1 MTGEPVGGE
10 GRRRADDEPG
20 TAEPQPATVYRL
32 ERRSTDRILGG
43 VASGLADHFGLDPVL
58 FRIGFVVLAVFGG
71 SGVLLYVLGW
81 LLLPEEGAGESAVVA
96 ATRDIGVR
104 KLAALALFAIAL
116 LVLAGPVWMPLVQA
130 GYLEASLLWSFVLVA
145 LGFLLLRGDPPP
157 RSATAPPPSPPVAP
171 PGTGLAK
178 RTTTARLP
186 LRRQA
191 KPRTRRKRS
200 PLFWI
205 VVGAML
211 LVVGCGALVDNLGLV
226 DLGLRVL
233 LAAAVSVLGAGL
245 IAGAFWG
252 RARWLIPLGILLMP
266 GLIFASVVEVPL
278 RGSVGGHY
286 LYPRNASDLPVAY
299 RVLAGD
305 LRLDM
310 TNFDFN
316 EGRTI
321 TVPVHMIVGSLILSV
336 PHGVSVEVDGYIE
349 AGRASF
355 LGRRKQ
361 GFGINLDDSDEKDDL
376 TRRMI
381 LKVDAAFGSVAV
393 HRYRLVKDLRSAAR
407 AKRREK
413 RQRQEQRQ
421 EDAAKADQ
429 RQEQKREDAAK
440 EDKKQGVG

>member
-1 MTGEPVGGE
+1 MGGE
-10 GRRRADDEPG
+10 GRGRGDDDAG
-20 TAEPQPATVYRL
+20 AEDQQVAVYPRL
-32 ERRSTDRILGG
+32 ERRRTERLLGG

-96 ATRDIGVR
+96 ATRDTGVR
-104 KLAALALFAIAL
+104 KLAALALFAVAL
-116 LVLAGPVWMPLVQA
+116 LVLAGPVWMPFVQA
-130 GYLEASLLWSFVLVA
+130 GYLDASLLWSVVLVA
-145 LGFLLLRGDPPP
+145 LGFMLLQGDRPP
-157 RSATAPPPSPPVAP
+157 RSTAAPPPSPPVTP

-186 LRRQA
+186 LRRT
-191 KPRTRRKRS
+191 KPPRVRRKRS
-200 PLFWI
+200 PLVWI
-205 VVGAML
+205 VLGAML
-211 LVVGCGALVDNLGLV
+211 LVVGCGALLDNLGLV

-233 LAAAVSVLGAGL
+233 LATAVTVLGAGL
-245 IAGAFWG
+245 IVGAFWG

-278 RGSVGGHY
+278 RGSIGGHY
-286 LYPRNASDLPVAY
+286 EYPSNAAGLRSGY

-305 LRLDM
+305 LQLDM

-316 EGRTI
+316 EGETI
-321 TVPVHMIVGSLILSV
+321 IVPVRMIVGSLILSV
-336 PHGVSVEVDGYIE
+336 PHGVSVEVDGHIG
-349 AGRASF
+349 AGRSSF

-361 GFGINLDDSDEKDDL
+361 GFELNLDESDAKDDL

-381 LKVDAAFGSVAV
+381 LQVDAAFGSVAV
-393 HRYRLVKDLRSAAR
+393 HRYRLVKDLRAAAR

-413 RQRQEQRQ
+413 QQRQEERQ
-421 EDAAKADQ
+421 ENNK
-429 RQEQKREDAAK
+429 QKQSQSAPNRGQN
-440 EDKKQGVG
+440 DKRGAG

>member
-1 MTGEPVGGE
+1 MTDEPVGGE
-10 GRRRADDEPG
+10 GRGQGDDDAG
-20 TAEPQPATVYRL
+20 AAEDQQVAVYPRL
-32 ERRSTDRILGG
+32 ERRRTERILGG

-130 GYLEASLLWSFVLVA
+130 GYLDASLLWSFVLVA
-145 LGFLLLRGDPPP
+145 LGFLLLRGD
-157 RSATAPPPSPPVAP
+157 RPPPSTEPSPTAAP

-186 LRRQA
+186 FR
-191 KPRTRRKRS
+191 PRLKAPRARRKRS

-211 LVVGCGALVDNLGLV
+211 LVVGFGALLDNLGLV
-226 DLGLRVL
+226 DLGLRIL
-233 LAAAVSVLGAGL
+233 LAAAVAVLGAGL

-252 RARWLIPLGILLMP
+252 RARWLIPLGLLLMP
-266 GLIFASVVEVPL
+266 VLIFASVIEVPL
-278 RGSVGGHY
+278 RGSVGGHFE
-286 LYPRNASDLPVAY
+286 YPSGPAGLRSGY

-305 LRLDM
+305 LHLDM

-316 EGRTI
+316 EGESITI
-321 TVPVHMIVGSLILSV
+321 PVDIVAGQLRVSA
-336 PHGVSVEVDGYIE
+336 PRGVAVDINGRIGAGYSDYKGHRE
-349 AGRASF
+349 QGFELRLNDS
-355 LGRRKQ
+355 LGR
-361 GFGINLDDSDEKDDL
+361 DDL
-376 TRRMI
+376 TRRLI
-381 LKVDAAFGSVAV
+381 LKVDAAVGSVSV
-393 HRYRLVKDLRSAAR
+393 DRYRLVKDLRAA
-407 AKRREK
+407 AHGKRREK
-413 RQRQEQRQ
+413 QQRQEQRQ
-421 EDAAKADQ
+421 EN
-429 RQEQKREDAAK
+429 
-440 EDKKQGVG
+440 KKQKQSRSPTAADLKQGTV